1 MKNKRIINWM
11 ILNKKLTIKKQNKSF
26 ILIEYL

>member
-1 MKNKRIINWM
+1 MKNKIIINWM

-26 ILIEYL
+26 IFIEYL

>member
-11 ILNKKLTIKKQNKSF
+11 ILNKNLTIKKQNKSF